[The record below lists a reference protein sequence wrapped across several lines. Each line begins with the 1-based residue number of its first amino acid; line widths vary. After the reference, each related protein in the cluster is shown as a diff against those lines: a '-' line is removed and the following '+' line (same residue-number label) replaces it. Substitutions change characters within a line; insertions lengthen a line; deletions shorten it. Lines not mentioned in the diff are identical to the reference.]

1 MELRQVQYFVV
12 VAAQRSFSRAAVAVG
27 VAQPALSQQ
36 MKRLEDEL
44 GVVLLDRSTRPLKI
58 TEAGMAFLARAERM
72 LAEANLA
79 KDEMRDF
86 AGVGRGRLVIGALPG
101 LAALWLPG
109 VLGPFRV
116 AHPRVELVLRE
127 TNTEEL
133 VRLLGLGQLELAF
146 LHAVPG
152 LYTGHS
158 SHRGIVMERL
168 FDEELVVIVA
178 AGHRLAQRRSIQLTT
193 LRDEPFVLRSRGS
206 GLAHTITTAT
216 AAEGFTPVV
225 AAECRSE
232 MALRGLVAAGL
243 GVSIIP
249 RRSAEAPGPEVS
261 VVELRPSLPSH
272 VAAVAW
278 RSDARPSAA
287 VEALLALVR
296 QRVAALPPAPGRR
309 GRTARSGQ

>member
-12 VAAQRSFSRAAVAVG
+12 VAGQRSFSRAAVAVG

-44 GVVLLDRSTRPLKI
+44 GVLLLDRSTRPLKV
-58 TEAGMAFLARAERM
+58 TEAGLAFLARAERM

-101 LAALWLPG
+101 LAAFWLPG

-116 AHPRVELVLRE
+116 AYPGVEVMLRE
-127 TNTEEL
+127 ANTEDL

-146 LHAVPG
+146 VHAVPG

-168 FDEELVVIVA
+168 FDEELVVIA
-178 AGHRLAQRRSIQLTT
+178 AVGHPLAQRKFVQLTT

-225 AAECRSE
+225 AAECRGE
-232 MALRGLVAAGL
+232 MTLRGLVAAGV
-243 GVSIIP
+243 GVSIMP
-249 RRSAEAPGPEVS
+249 RRSAEAPGPEVA
-261 VVELRPSLPSH
+261 VMALRPTLPSH

-296 QRVAALPPAPGRR
+296 ERVAALSAAPGRR
-309 GRTARSGQ
+309 GGTVRS